1 MYYFYLY
8 TNININIKY
17 VRMCRGSQKPIGPTL
32 TMEEGRER
40 DFKPKRKV

>member
-1 MYYFYLY
+1 
-8 TNININIKY
+8 
-17 VRMCRGSQKPIGPTL
+17 MCIRGSQKPIGPTL